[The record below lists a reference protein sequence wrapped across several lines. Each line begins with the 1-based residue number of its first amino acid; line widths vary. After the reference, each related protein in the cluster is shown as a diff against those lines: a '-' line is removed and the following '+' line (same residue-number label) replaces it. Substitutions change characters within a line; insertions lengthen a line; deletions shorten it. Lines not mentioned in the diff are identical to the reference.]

1 MTSSDRPA
9 ALVQEWMSPVLVRG
23 RPEDS
28 VATVLAQLAEH
39 RISALPIVDQEEKFV
54 GIVTTGDLL
63 RVAVEVR
70 KTLDADFPRHEDCL
84 WAVELVQRKLG
95 SEPVS
100 SLMTEVVAKVRPDET
115 MCDAARTMYG
125 LGLHHLPV
133 LTAEGELA
141 GILSA
146 IDFAR
151 LVGDEKFPF

>member
-1 MTSSDRPA
+1 
-9 ALVQEWMSPVLVRG
+9 
-23 RPEDS
+23 
-28 VATVLAQLAEH
+28 
-39 RISALPIVDQEEKFV
+39 
-54 GIVTTGDLL
+54 LL

-70 KTLDADFPRHEDCL
+70 KTMDSDFPRHEDCL

-95 SEPVS
+95 SDPLTSV
-100 SLMTEVVAKVRPDET
+100 MTEVVATVKPDQT

-133 LTAEGELA
+133 VAADGQLV